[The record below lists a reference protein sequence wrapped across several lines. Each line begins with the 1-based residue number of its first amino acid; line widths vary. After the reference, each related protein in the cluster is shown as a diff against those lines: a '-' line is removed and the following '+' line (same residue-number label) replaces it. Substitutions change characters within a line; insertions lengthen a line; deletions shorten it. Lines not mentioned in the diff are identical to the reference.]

1 MLDRIKQLF
10 SKGSSIKQSNMDR
23 NDAMENSAKS
33 NKRRHPRQDVEI
45 QGKLSS
51 GDHEYPVDMLDLSKS
66 GAKLMARN
74 GYTLPENGQMVT
86 LTLSWPLET
95 DRDDL
100 CVDATVVRVDNNEI
114 SVHFSHIE
122 QNSQ

>member
-1 MLDRIKQLF
+1 MRQ
-10 SKGSSIKQSNMDR
+10 QSDMGN
-23 NDAMENSAKS
+23 NNAQETSAQP
-33 NKRRHPRQDVEI
+33 NKRRHQRQDVEI

-51 GDHEYPVDMLDLSKS
+51 GDNEYPVDMLDLSKS
-66 GAKLMARN
+66 GAKLMVNN

-100 CVDATVVRVDNNEI
+100 CVDATVVRVENNEI
-114 SVHFSHIE
+114 SVHFAHFD
-122 QNSQ
+122 QGSQ

>member
-1 MLDRIKQLF
+1 M
-10 SKGSSIKQSNMDR
+10 NR
-23 NDAMENSAKS
+23 NDGMETSAQS
-33 NKRRHPRQDVEI
+33 NKRRHPRHDVEI

-100 CVDATVVRVDNNEI
+100 SVDATVVRIENNEV
-114 SVHFSHIE
+114 SVQFDHIAA
-122 QNSQ
+122 SK